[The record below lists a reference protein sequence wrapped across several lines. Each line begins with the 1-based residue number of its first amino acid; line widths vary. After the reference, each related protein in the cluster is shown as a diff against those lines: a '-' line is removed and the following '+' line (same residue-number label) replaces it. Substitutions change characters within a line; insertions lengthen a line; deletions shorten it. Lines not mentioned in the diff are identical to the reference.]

1 MTNMEIVI
9 RRASNFLINLEI
21 RMILEM
27 KREELLKN
35 QIL

>member
-1 MTNMEIVI
+1 MTNMGIVI

>member
-1 MTNMEIVI
+1 MTNMGIVI
-9 RRASNFLINLEI
+9 RRASNYMIKLEI

-35 QIL
+35 PIL